1 MRTRGPIA
9 FPTSF
14 PPCARAAVQ
23 ADKTM
28 AMRSDVILT
37 LITQTVEEF
46 LMWLQWEGQFKT
58 IAVNLSYSS
67 YVHLKDPGGLEVTP
81 LDHGKKI
88 IFDILNKIF

>member
-46 LMWLQWEGQFKT
+46 LMWLQWEVQFIT
-58 IAVNLSYSS
+58 IAF
-67 YVHLKDPGGLEVTP
+67 EF
-81 LDHGKKI
+81 I
-88 IFDILNKIF
+88 IFIICAPRGPRGP